1 MTLPTRPID
10 ASLFESASSGQAFAS
25 SDDPGRAAGASRV
38 APDAGAEPAARTPPR
53 LLQAAAPLLRA
64 LAAIQCAEQPPA
76 GGLQALHDGLAG
88 EVVEFCRACD
98 REGVRHEHMLAT
110 RYALCTALDEALSCK
125 PWAGGEHVS
134 VGPWS
139 RHALL
144 QEFHREGEG
153 GKTVFLLIARLAA
166 QPRLHRD
173 VLEVMLHIL
182 ALGFMG
188 DYRRRSDGQRELD
201 GLRQHLLELI
211 GRDAAPVELA
221 PHARCQAPAVS
232 AVATRRS
239 WWLPTGVAML
249 LLALAGTW
257 LWSTRL
263 ERPSRQLRENLLG
276 LRASIDT
283 GLRQRAGA
291 AAAADLRAWLQ
302 AAPRGGAWELVR
314 EGSAWRI
321 RFAADR
327 MFETGSSALRPQM
340 LPSLSELAQALR
352 KSGAHVIVVGYT
364 DDTPRGL
371 GGAASN
377 LALSLGRADEVA
389 SQLRRM
395 GVDRQRIDAQGRGPA
410 DPLGDNTTPA
420 GRARNRRV
428 EIVLPDL
435 GT

>member
-1 MTLPTRPID
+1 MTLPTRPAD
-10 ASLFESASSGQAFAS
+10 TSLFESASSGQVFAS
-25 SDDPGRAAGASRV
+25 SDDQRHAAGASRV
-38 APDAGAEPAARTPPR
+38 APEAGAEPAACAPPR

-64 LAAIQCAEQPPA
+64 LAAIQCAEEPPA

-98 REGVRHEHMLAT
+98 RDGVRHEHMLAT

-153 GKTVFLLIARLAA
+153 GKTVFLLIARLAV

-173 VLEVMLHIL
+173 VLEVMSHIL

-188 DYRRRSDGQRELD
+188 DYRRRPDGQRELD
-201 GLRQHLLELI
+201 GLRQHLLELV
-211 GRDAAPVELA
+211 GRDTAPVELA
-221 PHARCQAPAVS
+221 PHARCLEPAS
-232 AVATRRS
+232 AVARRRS
-239 WWLPTGVAML
+239 WWLPAGVAMVL
-249 LLALAGTW
+249 VALACAW
-257 LWSTRL
+257 LWGTRL

-283 GLRQRAGA
+283 ELRQRAGA
-291 AAAADLRAWLQ
+291 PVAADPRAWLQ
-302 AAPRGGAWELVR
+302 APPRGGPWQLVR

-327 MFETGSSALRPQM
+327 MFETGSTALRPHM
-340 LPSLSELAQALR
+340 LPSLRELAQALR
-352 KSGAHVIVVGYT
+352 NSGAHVKVVGYT
-364 DDTPRGL
+364 DDTPKGP

-377 LALSLGRADEVA
+377 QALSRGRADEVA
-389 SQLRRM
+389 AQLRRM
-395 GVDRQRIDAQGRGPA
+395 GVERWRIDAQGRGPA
-410 DPLGDNTTPA
+410 DPLGDNTTAA

-428 EIVLPDL
+428 EIVLPDA
-435 GT
+435 GS